1 MDKSSPEYKEALHEH
16 ARTLGLDP
24 VQEAQYLWIVEEA
37 LTAPLPDDWEQGET
51 DDGTI
56 YYFNVNSEESIWEH
70 PMDSHYKDMIAKK
83 KEEDAKKLA
92 FNSAP
97 KKDLG
102 RRQTSVHEFDMVDTI
117 EDMSSNKPAPL
128 TSAGSAF
135 GKDSKAW
142 LLDDEDDFDVPSPTP
157 MPKSF
162 SIVSSI
168 KKTEEHP
175 VVSKTLPTPTPLL
188 STPVPPTTTA
198 TTAIK
203 SMGSAMSTAT
213 SSSNNKEAEKQIDT
227 LRAEITQLKKSHETA
242 EKQAKTARDKL
253 SQEMETLRRGKEAA
267 ETEAK
272 EANYLRMKI
281 NELKTKVS
289 TLEAQAT
296 KGDPD
301 ATRALDA
308 LRADVDAKTKEIAEA
323 QTQLETAKDEH
334 SRAIQKRDDSLAALK
349 KEHAIEVEALQEQL
363 LLRQATNITLQHSTG
378 ELEKLKKRIS
388 ELEDDALKSAQDH
401 AKAIEEHKAAHAE
414 ALAALALAQK
424 KCSDADAAQASQR
437 DELDAQTSQLQA
449 KLKLQAKAAD
459 DLSQQLGDVE
469 RQLQDTK
476 DKWRTATAQ
485 SDELALHVRR
495 LEDKE
500 RSTAMAFADE
510 KRLLEQSAKS
520 WQDRLQ
526 AVQRELETLGVA
538 AKAEKEAHA
547 HALSVANDAL
557 NEMRREKERA
567 MGQFGEVQT
576 LKKDNEILN
585 LDLGRVRDQKATLE
599 FELRNLKQAQ
609 SVDTS
614 QLMQYKVQ
622 IEEYARKEFME
633 KQRFEMLA
641 GEKAS
646 VEKKIG
652 AMEAQIQTLR
662 AEHRTDLD
670 KYLYRIRELE
680 SQNARL
686 EYDISRA
693 EEKFSTAE
701 KWRLKEV
708 SRVEQRDTE
717 LLEIKEELG
726 RAKARNIEGENHH
739 LINELRGQTK
749 LLEQKIIELERALAN
764 EVSAKTQAERL
775 WAAETDN
782 AKKQWAAQ
790 IPQLAAAA
798 TQRASD
804 EWKKRCDDMVEKIK
818 AEYQD
823 SWLQERQQTTTREAH
838 WHEAKRDLLRQ
849 IQTFASEKDFFSKEI
864 SRLEDNN
871 KHLMEQLHTIRVYLT
886 QRPLHGTFPPPPQVV
901 SQNPAPTNV
910 ATDPQLSSHLQH
922 QLGVLHAQFQQLFEA
937 STTPAPRSSHVRDYN
952 PAPETPL
959 PETAPSGAHLLEE
972 KQRLIRSM
980 EDVATYPNALDPATT
995 TTTMD
1000 EEEWSKELE
1009 ANRKP
1014 GQKHPTPS
1022 PGFADRVFYESLLRQ
1037 NPESKMAKKWCI
1049 EYGVLEADE
1058 AAALCK
1064 TMGIAFKAPKELK
1077 KTSAKSSSKKKS
1089 NVLDDAVD
1097 DIGLHAGSHME
1108 GVGVGSI

>member
-24 VQEAQYLWIVEEA
+24 IQEAQYLWIVEEA

-70 PMDSHYKDMIAKK
+70 PMDGHYKEMIAKK

-117 EDMSSNKPAPL
+117 EDITSNKPAPV

-168 KKTEEHP
+168 KKTEEHT
-175 VVSKTLPTPTPLL
+175 VVSKAVPTPTPLL
-188 STPVPPTTTA
+188 STPMAPTVTTTA

-203 SMGSAMSTAT
+203 TMGSTVPTST
-213 SSSNNKEAEKQIDT
+213 NKEAEKQIET
-227 LRAEITQLKKSHETA
+227 LRAEIAQLKKSHETA
-242 EKQAKTARDKL
+242 EKQAKTTRDKL
-253 SQEMETLRRGKEAA
+253 NQENETLRRGKEAA

-281 NELKTKVS
+281 NELKTKVAA
-289 TLEAQAT
+289 LEAQTT

-301 ATRALDA
+301 ASRALDG

-323 QTQLETAKDEH
+323 QAQLETAKDEH
-334 SRAIQKRDDSLAALK
+334 SRAIQKREDSLAALK

-388 ELEDDALKSAQDH
+388 ELEDDALKTAKDH
-401 AKAIEEHKAAHAE
+401 AKVVEDLNAVHAE
-414 ALAALALAQK
+414 TIAALALAQK
-424 KCSDADAAQASQR
+424 KCSEADAAQASQR
-437 DELDAQTSQLQA
+437 DQLDAQTSQLEA
-449 KLKLQAKAAD
+449 KLKLQAKATD
-459 DLSQQLGDVE
+459 DMSQQLQDVE

-476 DKWRTATAQ
+476 DKWRTATAHG
-485 SDELALHVRR
+485 DELALHVRR

-500 RSTAMAFADE
+500 RSATMAFADE
-510 KRLLEQSAKS
+510 KRLLEQSVKS

-526 AVQRELETLGVA
+526 AVQRDLETLGVA

-567 MGQFGEVQT
+567 LGQFGEVQA
-576 LKKDNEILN
+576 LKKDNESLN
-585 LDLGRVRDQKATLE
+585 LDLGRVRDQKANLE

-641 GEKAS
+641 GEKVS
-646 VEKKIG
+646 IEKKIG
-652 AMEAQIQTLR
+652 AMDAQIQTLR

-764 EVSAKTQAERL
+764 EVSVKTQAERL
-775 WAAETDN
+775 WAAEADN
-782 AKKQWAAQ
+782 AKKQWTAQ

-838 WHEAKRDLLRQ
+838 WHEAKRDLERQ
-849 IQTFASEKDFFSKEI
+849 IQTFASEKDFLTKEI

-901 SQNPAPTNV
+901 SPAPTNV

-937 STTPAPRSSHVRDYN
+937 STTPPPAPRSSYVSDYK

-980 EDVATYPNALDPATT
+980 EDVGLQ
-995 TTTMD
+995 
-1000 EEEWSKELE
+1000 
-1009 ANRKP
+1009 R
-1014 GQKHPTPS
+1014 
-1022 PGFADRVFYESLLRQ
+1022 
-1037 NPESKMAKKWCI
+1037 
-1049 EYGVLEADE
+1049 
-1058 AAALCK
+1058 
-1064 TMGIAFKAPKELK
+1064 
-1077 KTSAKSSSKKKS
+1077 SSSEWIPVIDTADQRSLWYRQGYWRSKYT
-1089 NVLDDAVD
+1089 
-1097 DIGLHAGSHME
+1097 
-1108 GVGVGSI
+1108 